1 MSRIAVAI
9 LFAVATATA
18 WACGACDEDK
28 IAATY
33 DHATVVRAAAR
44 SQVVVFCS
52 LQGVYDAERL
62 RRVAERAGG
71 IDVASIRTSAE
82 PAALSFVVDPRR
94 RSAQSAVAA
103 LQRGA
108 PPATQV
114 RFIKALGAQAAGPGG

>member
-1 MSRIAVAI
+1 MSRIAVAV
-9 LFAVATATA
+9 LLAAAASPA

-44 SQVVVFCS
+44 AQLVVFCS
-52 LQGVYDAERL
+52 VQGVYDADRL
-62 RRVAERAGG
+62 RRVAGRSGG
-71 IDVASIRTSAE
+71 IDVTSIRTSSE

-108 PPATQV
+108 PAGTQV
-114 RFIKALGAQAAGPGG
+114 VLIKVVRGEGSRAAG